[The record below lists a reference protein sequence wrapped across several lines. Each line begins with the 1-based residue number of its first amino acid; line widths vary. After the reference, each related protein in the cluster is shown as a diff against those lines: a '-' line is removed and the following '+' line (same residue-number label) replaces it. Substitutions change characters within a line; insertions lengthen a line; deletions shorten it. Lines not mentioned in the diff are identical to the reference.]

1 MKKIVS
7 LIAAVSM
14 LFALSTSA
22 FAFSG
27 TVSGDATLEGTT
39 ITVGTEGFIFKFIGS
54 EEVKGGTVVKTS
66 LTALIND
73 GWTIEQVDGAWC
85 EDTDNTQSSLNA
97 SNMLQVK
104 YASGSTYDVTGQVML
119 QFKAVPGADSVIDGV
134 SFKIQPTISKVAGG
148 LYNTTTTYTLAK
160 AAPQEDKTTATIGA
174 NGEVTFDYAD
184 ADAADAKLAGKKVV
198 LGTAYAGNLI
208 TADTTV
214 KVTYTPVEGAAETK
228 TFGETLFEKLD
239 VEGFGFL
246 ETESITFGIVCD
258 TAMTGT
264 FSFALN

>member
-1 MKKIVS
+1 MKKIISV
-7 LIAAVSM
+7 IAAVSM

-22 FAFSG
+22 FAYKATDAVTSG
-27 TVSGDATLEGTT
+27 ATLADNT
-39 ITVGTEGFIFKFIGS
+39 ITYDPASTAGFTFEIAATDNFAMM
-54 EEVKGGTVVKTS
+54 TYVVDW
-66 LTALIND
+66 ND
-73 GWTIEQVDGAWC
+73 AASKGWTFEIVETASPTN
-85 EDTDNTQSSLNA
+85 ETNA
-97 SNMLQVK
+97 SNKIQVK
-104 YASGSTYDVTGQVML
+104 YGNGTWDVKDQVVL
-119 QFKAVPGADSVIDGV
+119 GVKAVPGAGATIAGA
-134 SFKIQPTISKVAGG
+134 SFKLTISGLCGG
-148 LYNTTTTYTLAK
+148 KPYSANVTYTIAEG
-160 AAPQEDKTTATIGA
+160 ASEDKTTATIGA

-228 TFGETLFEKLD
+228 TFGETLFEKLTT
-239 VEGFGFL
+239 EGEGTL
-246 ETESITFGIVCD
+246 ATKTITFGIVCD